1 MPPAAQLLPPF
12 LRESLMAMDPA
23 SVDNPLCPACGA
35 QVQPTSTACWL
46 CQEPLASPAE
56 IVEAELVEPTPP
68 PIIPAWEQ
76 ARRTASPLQFSLESL
91 MLVITLVAVCLGM
104 IVAMPG
110 VGVLVAIVAAP
121 ALVRTLIAGFQQR
134 AAGSQMTLSEKA
146 LTFLASTG
154 ITMAVLAAGGT
165 AFASACFA
173 SCLVALGVSSAT
185 TPSGRI
191 NEEYWIYIVLGFSSL
206 VGLATTVWLFWL
218 LRPQHFGRRP

>member
-1 MPPAAQLLPPF
+1 
-12 LRESLMAMDPA
+12 MATHPA
-23 SVDNPLCPACGA
+23 STGNSLCPDCGA
-35 QVQPTSTACWL
+35 QVQPTATACWL
-46 CQEPLASPAE
+46 CQKPLASQAE
-56 IVEAELVEPTPP
+56 IVEAEIVEPTPP

-76 ARRTASPLQFSLESL
+76 ARRQASPLQFSLESL

-134 AAGSQMTLSEKA
+134 AAGTQMTLSEKA

-185 TPSGRI
+185 NPRGGF
-191 NEEYWIYIVLGFSSL
+191 NEDWLIYAVLGFSSL
-206 VGLATTVWLFWL
+206 VGLATTIWLFWL
-218 LRPQHFGRRP
+218 MRPQHFGRRP

>member
-1 MPPAAQLLPPF
+1 MTSPPASAG
-12 LRESLMAMDPA
+12 
-23 SVDNPLCPACGA
+23 NPLCPDCGA
-35 QVQPTSTACWL
+35 QVQPAAAACWL
-46 CQEPLASPAE
+46 CQKPLASQAE
-56 IVEAELVEPTPP
+56 IVEAEIVEPTPP

-104 IVAMPG
+104 IVVMPG
-110 VGVLVAIVAAP
+110 LGVPVAIVAAP

-165 AFASACFA
+165 AFATACFA
-173 SCLVALGVSSAT
+173 SCLVALGVSEAT
-185 TPSGRI
+185 SSNRGF
-191 NEEYWIYIVLGFSSL
+191 NEDWLIYAVLGFSSL
-206 VGLATTVWLFWL
+206 VGLATTIWLFWL
-218 LRPQHFGRRP
+218 MRPQHFGRRP